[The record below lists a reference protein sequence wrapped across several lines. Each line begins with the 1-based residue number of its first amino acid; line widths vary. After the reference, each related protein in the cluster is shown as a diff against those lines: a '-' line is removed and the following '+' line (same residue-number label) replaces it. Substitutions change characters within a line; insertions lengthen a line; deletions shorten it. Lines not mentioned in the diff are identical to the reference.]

1 MTAPALRLAAI
12 AGHLDSSQDPVS
24 SALSTSVPAVQ
35 LNRDTLSILLD
46 GEDQTWRKWT
56 FEQLKQPLFKYK
68 YNITKEEAVKLNQA
82 RFRYL
87 AENGFRQKWSEP
99 SDPAKYG
106 GIQEA
111 LSYYDNALNTMGGAH
126 VGLYS
131 GSIRELGSE
140 ELKAKYLPLADS
152 FELPGCFALTE
163 LGHGSNPRGIETEAH
178 WDAKQGCYILH
189 TPNTTAQKARAI
201 LSLIAKE
208 PGYWIGAAAETAIMS
223 VVWAQ
228 LYVPH
233 PEDSSKWEHQG
244 IHAFLVPLRDRA
256 THAILPGITIRNCG
270 MKSGLNGMDNGRIW
284 FDHVP
289 VPRTMCLDRYGGI
302 NEEGVYESMFQNK
315 DQRFGGQLVNLSEGR
330 VGLAVSS
337 VNMAKT
343 ALTIAIRYA
352 QTRRQFGAREF
363 GQLETLIMD
372 YNLHQRRLYPLL
384 AQTYAMHFAARTI
397 AKLKDAEKTELKEI
411 KQFHVIS
418 SGLKSLHTWHLLDT
432 LQATREACGG
442 QGLKSSNRIGH
453 MKADC
458 DVMATYEGDN
468 QVMLITVAK
477 GSLSDYSPKKHPALQ
492 SFNKDKFA
500 GQTFSDATLL
510 SAEWQLDLFQHH
522 VLAASL
528 RLSAAVAKTRT
539 ASAVAAGSSS
549 ALSLDSIL
557 DQHAALSQEFARAV
571 IEHWILNELV
581 VAERGD
587 KTGAL
592 SLVRQLHALWKVDTD
607 ANMVRRR
614 YVDEGVQERVR
625 DLVGATIHRVHENVD
640 ALVGAFGVPD
650 HLLGSIAG
658 DWVEANTVDGDED
671 I

>member
-1 MTAPALRLAAI
+1 MN
-12 AGHLDSSQDPVS
+12 
-24 SALSTSVPAVQ
+24 SA
-35 LNRDTLSILLD
+35 R
-46 GEDQTWRKWT
+46 
-56 FEQLKQPLFKYK
+56 
-68 YNITKEEAVKLNQA
+68 
-82 RFRYL
+82 
-87 AENGFRQKWSEP
+87 NGP
-99 SDPAKYG
+99 SRAKYG

-111 LSYYDNALNTMGGAH
+111 LSYYDNALSTMGGAH
-126 VGLYS
+126 TGLYS

-163 LGHGSNPRGIETEAH
+163 LGHGSNTRGIETEAH
-178 WDAKQGCYILH
+178 WDAEQGCYIIN
-189 TPNTTAQKARAI
+189 TPKTTAQK
-201 LSLIAKE
+201 
-208 PGYWIGAAAETAIMS
+208 YWIGAAAETAIMS
-223 VVWAQ
+223 IVWAQ

-256 THAILPGITIRNCG
+256 TRAILPGITIRNCG

-284 FDHVP
+284 FDKVK
-289 VPRTMCLDRYGGI
+289 VPRTMCLDKYGGI
-302 NEEGVYESMFQNK
+302 NEDGVYESMFQSK
-315 DQRFGGQLVNLSEGR
+315 EQRFGGQLVNLSEGR

-337 VNMAKT
+337 INMSKT
-343 ALTIAIRYA
+343 ALTIAIRYG
-352 QTRRQFGAREF
+352 QTRRQFGAKEV
-363 GQLETLIMD
+363 GQLETRIMD

-397 AKLKDAEKTELKEI
+397 AKLKDTEKTELSEI

-458 DVMATYEGDN
+458 DPMVTYEGDN

-477 GSLSDYSPKKHPALQ
+477 GSLSDYSPKKLPVLQ

-522 VLAASL
+522 VYATSL
-528 RLSAAVAKTRT
+528 RLGAAVAKTR
-539 ASAVAAGSSS
+539 AALDGSS
-549 ALSLDSIL
+549 LSLDSIL

-571 IEHWILNELV
+571 IEHWILNEFV
-581 VAERGD
+581 MVEKQD
-587 KTGAL
+587 KTG
-592 SLVRQLHALWKVDTD
+592 SMTLVRQLHALWKVDMD

-614 YVDEGVQERVR
+614 YVDEAVQERVR

-658 DWVEANTVDGDED
+658 DWVEANEVDGDED

>member
-1 MTAPALRLAAI
+1 MTSPVLRLAAI

-24 SALSTSVPAVQ
+24 SALSTSVPPVQ
-35 LNRDTLSILLD
+35 LNRDNLSILLD
-46 GEDQTWRKWT
+46 GEDQTWRNWT
-56 FEQLKQPLFKYK
+56 FDQLKQPLFKYK
-68 YNITKEEAVKLNQA
+68 YNITKEEAVKLNQD

-87 AENGFRQKWSEP
+87 AENGFRQKWPEP
-99 SDPAKYG
+99 SDLAKYG
-106 GIQEA
+106 SIQEA

-126 VGLYS
+126 FGLYS

-140 ELKAKYLPLADS
+140 ELMAKYLPLADS

-178 WDAKQGCYILH
+178 WDAKQGCYILN
-189 TPNTTAQKARAI
+189 TPNTTAQK
-201 LSLIAKE
+201 
-208 PGYWIGAAAETAIMS
+208 YWIGAAAETAIMS

-233 PEDSSKWEHQG
+233 PEDNSKWEHQG
-244 IHAFLVPLRDRA
+244 IHAFLVPLRDR
-256 THAILPGITIRNCG
+256 TTRAILPGITIRNCG

-284 FDHVP
+284 FNHVP
-289 VPRTMCLDRYGGI
+289 VPRTMCLDKYGGI

-337 VNMAKT
+337 INMSKI

-352 QTRRQFGAREF
+352 QTRRQFGAREV

-397 AKLKDAEKTELKEI
+397 AKLKDVEKTDLKEI

-432 LQATREACGG
+432 LQSTREACGG
-442 QGLKSSNRIGH
+442 QGTKSSNRIGH

-458 DVMATYEGDN
+458 DVMTTYEGDN

-500 GQTFSDATLL
+500 GQSFSDDTLL

-522 VLAASL
+522 ALAASM
-528 RLSAAVAKTRT
+528 RLSAAVAKTR
-539 ASAVAAGSSS
+539 ASAPKGSDV
-549 ALSLDSIL
+549 SLDTVL

-571 IEHWILNELV
+571 IEHWILNEFV
-581 VAERGD
+581 TAERAD

-592 SLVRQLHALWKVDTD
+592 TLVRQLHALWKMDMD
-607 ANMVRRR
+607 PNMVRRR
-614 YVDEGVQERVR
+614 YVDEGVQERMR

-658 DWVEANTVDGDED
+658 NWVEANEVDGDED
-671 I
+671 T

>member
-1 MTAPALRLAAI
+1 
-12 AGHLDSSQDPVS
+12 
-24 SALSTSVPAVQ
+24 
-35 LNRDTLSILLD
+35 
-46 GEDQTWRKWT
+46 
-56 FEQLKQPLFKYK
+56 
-68 YNITKEEAVKLNQA
+68 
-82 RFRYL
+82 
-87 AENGFRQKWSEP
+87 
-99 SDPAKYG
+99 
-106 GIQEA
+106 
-111 LSYYDNALNTMGGAH
+111 MGGAH
-126 VGLYS
+126 TGLYS

-163 LGHGSNPRGIETEAH
+163 LGHGSNTRGIETEAH
-178 WDAKQGCYILH
+178 WDAEQGCYIIN
-189 TPNTTAQKARAI
+189 TPKTTAQK
-201 LSLIAKE
+201 
-208 PGYWIGAAAETAIMS
+208 YWIGAAAETAIMS
-223 VVWAQ
+223 IVWAQ

-256 THAILPGITIRNCG
+256 TRAILPGITIRNCG

-284 FDHVP
+284 FDKVK
-289 VPRTMCLDRYGGI
+289 VPRTMCLDKYGGI
-302 NEEGVYESMFQNK
+302 NEDGVYESMFQSK
-315 DQRFGGQLVNLSEGR
+315 EQRFGGQLVNLSEGR

-337 VNMAKT
+337 INMSKT
-343 ALTIAIRYA
+343 ALTIAIRYG
-352 QTRRQFGAREF
+352 QTRRQFGAKEV
-363 GQLETLIMD
+363 GQLETRIMD

-397 AKLKDAEKTELKEI
+397 AKLKDTEKTELSEI

-458 DVMATYEGDN
+458 DPMVTYEGDN

-477 GSLSDYSPKKHPALQ
+477 GSLSDYSPKKLPVLQ

-522 VLAASL
+522 VYATSL
-528 RLSAAVAKTRT
+528 RLGAAVAKTR
-539 ASAVAAGSSS
+539 AALDGSS
-549 ALSLDSIL
+549 LSLDSIL

-571 IEHWILNELV
+571 IEHWILNEFV
-581 VAERGD
+581 MVEKQD
-587 KTGAL
+587 TTG
-592 SLVRQLHALWKVDTD
+592 SMTLVRQLHALWKVDMD

-614 YVDEGVQERVR
+614 YVDEAVQERVR

-658 DWVEANTVDGDED
+658 DWVEANEVDGDED

>member
-1 MTAPALRLAAI
+1 MTSPALRLAAI
-12 AGHLDSSQDPVS
+12 AGHLDSQDPVS
-24 SALSTSVPAVQ
+24 SALSTSVPPVQ
-35 LNRDTLSILLD
+35 LSRDTLSILLD

-99 SDPAKYG
+99 SDPAKYD

-111 LSYYDNALNTMGGAH
+111 LSYYDNALSTMGGAH

-189 TPNTTAQKARAI
+189 TPNTTAQKARTI
-201 LSLIAKE
+201 LSLIDMNPE
-208 PGYWIGAAAETAIMS
+208 QIYWIGAAAETAIMS

-233 PEDSSKWEHQG
+233 PEDSSKWQHQG
-244 IHAFLVPLRDRA
+244 IHAFLVPLRDRT

-289 VPRTMCLDRYGGI
+289 VPRTMCLDKYGGI

-337 VNMAKT
+337 VNMAKI

-352 QTRRQFGAREF
+352 QTRRQFGAREV

-432 LQATREACGG
+432 LFFFQNNLNLT
-442 QGLKSSNRIGH
+442 SY
-453 MKADC
+453 
-458 DVMATYEGDN
+458 VGDN

-477 GSLSDYSPKKHPALQ
+477 GSLPDYSPKKHSALQ
-492 SFNKDKFA
+492 TFNKDKFA

-528 RLSAAVAKTRT
+528 RLSAAVAKTRAT
-539 ASAVAAGSSS
+539 SAAAAAVAGSSS
-549 ALSLDSIL
+549 APSLDSIL

-581 VAERGD
+581 VAERAD

-592 SLVRQLHALWKVDTD
+592 TLVRQLHALWKVDMD

-625 DLVGATIHRVHENVD
+625 DLVGTTIHRVHENVD

-658 DWVEANTVDGDED
+658 DWVEANRVDGDED

>member
-1 MTAPALRLAAI
+1 MTSPALRLAAI
-12 AGHLDSSQDPVS
+12 AGHLDSQDPVS
-24 SALSTSVPAVQ
+24 SALSTSVPPVQ
-35 LNRDTLSILLD
+35 LSRDTLSILLD

-99 SDPAKYG
+99 SDPAKYD

-111 LSYYDNALNTMGGAH
+111 LSYYDNALSTMGGAH

-152 FELPGCFALTE
+152 FELPGCFALTDVICNFDHPE

-189 TPNTTAQKARAI
+189 TPNTTAQKARTI
-201 LSLIAKE
+201 LSLIDMNPE
-208 PGYWIGAAAETAIMS
+208 QIYWIGAAAETAIMS

-233 PEDSSKWEHQG
+233 PEDSSKWQHQG

-289 VPRTMCLDRYGGI
+289 VPRTMCLDKYGGI

-337 VNMAKT
+337 VNMAKI

-352 QTRRQFGAREF
+352 QTRRQFGAREV

-458 DVMATYEGDN
+458 DTMATYEGN
-468 QVMLITVAK
+468 TYFM
-477 GSLSDYSPKKHPALQ
+477 
-492 SFNKDKFA
+492 
-500 GQTFSDATLL
+500 TLM
-510 SAEWQLDLFQHH
+510 HH

-528 RLSAAVAKTRT
+528 RLSAAVAKTRAT
-539 ASAVAAGSSS
+539 SAAAAAVAGSSS
-549 ALSLDSIL
+549 APSLDSIL

-581 VAERGD
+581 VAERAD

-592 SLVRQLHALWKVDTD
+592 TLVRQLHALWKVDMD

-658 DWVEANTVDGDED
+658 DWVEANRVDGDED

>member
-1 MTAPALRLAAI
+1 MTSPALRLAAI
-12 AGHLDSSQDPVS
+12 AGHLDSPQDPVS
-24 SALSTSVPAVQ
+24 SALSTSVPPIQ
-35 LNRDTLSILLD
+35 LSRDTLSILLD

-68 YNITKEEAVKLNQA
+68 YNITKEEAVKLNQD

-87 AENGFRQKWSEP
+87 ALHGFRQKWAEP
-99 SDPAKYG
+99 SDPAKYD

-111 LSYYDNALNTMGGAH
+111 LSYYDNALSTMGGAH

-163 LGHGSNPRGIETEAH
+163 LGHGSNTRGIETEAH
-178 WDAKQGCYILH
+178 WDAKQGCYIIN
-189 TPNTTAQKARAI
+189 TPSTTAQK
-201 LSLIAKE
+201 
-208 PGYWIGAAAETAIMS
+208 YWIGAAADTAIMS
-223 VVWAQ
+223 IVWAQ

-256 THAILPGITIRNCG
+256 TRAILPGITIRNCG

-284 FDHVP
+284 FDKVK
-289 VPRTMCLDRYGGI
+289 VPRTMCLDKYGGI
-302 NEEGVYESMFQNK
+302 NEDGVYESMFQNK

-337 VNMAKT
+337 INMSKT
-343 ALTIAIRYA
+343 ALTIAIRYG
-352 QTRRQFGAREF
+352 QTRRQFGAKEI
-363 GQLETLIMD
+363 GQLETRIMD

-397 AKLKDAEKTELKEI
+397 AKLKDTEKTDLKEI

-458 DVMATYEGDN
+458 DPMVTYEGDN

-477 GSLSDYSPKKHPALQ
+477 GSLSDYSPKKLPVLQ

-500 GQTFSDATLL
+500 GQTFADATLL

-522 VLAASL
+522 VYAASL
-528 RLSAAVAKTRT
+528 RLGAAVAKTR
-539 ASAVAAGSSS
+539 AAINGSS
-549 ALSLDSIL
+549 LSLDSIL

-571 IEHWILNELV
+571 IEHWILNEFV
-581 VAERGD
+581 MAEKQD
-587 KTGAL
+587 KTG
-592 SLVRQLHALWKVDTD
+592 SMTLVRQLHALWKVDMD

-614 YVDEGVQERVR
+614 YVDEAVQERVR

-658 DWVEANTVDGDED
+658 DWVEANEVDGDED